1 MRIKE
6 LHIEN
11 FRCFKE
17 LDIKFPDSNSFVFAG
32 INGSGKT
39 AILDCIAMLLTHF
52 SQKICRQSHQDT
64 DLSLSEDDISI
75 TAPFS
80 LNK

>member
-39 AILDCIAMLLTHF
+39 AILDC
-52 SQKICRQSHQDT
+52 
-64 DLSLSEDDISI
+64 
-75 TAPFS
+75 
-80 LNK
+80 